1 MKRSS
6 SFPGAALD
14 PTAFE
19 SLASRL
25 AAELG
30 SPSRDLAQ
38 AHGSRVFA
46 SLSSDDQDS
55 ESLGE
60 DWSATEDTPSPL
72 RQVFRSELPSLPF
85 CFAQMQTQINM
96 ACTQTLCPATSSFA
110 YNMHHKAACIKS
122 TYRIFTSTIAS
133 LFRDVGHMPLQRC
146 GRHWP

>member
-14 PTAFE
+14 PTASE

-30 SPSRDLAQ
+30 SPSGHLAQ
-38 AHGSRVFA
+38 AHDSRAVA

-72 RQVFRSELPSLPF
+72 RQVFCSAFVCPSY
-85 CFAQMQTQINM
+85 AV
-96 ACTQTLCPATSSFA
+96 
-110 YNMHHKAACIKS
+110 H
-122 TYRIFTSTIAS
+122 
-133 LFRDVGHMPLQRC
+133 RC
-146 GRHWP
+146 KHRWR

>member
-14 PTAFE
+14 PTASE

-30 SPSRDLAQ
+30 SPSSHLAQ
-38 AHGSRVFA
+38 AHDSRAVA

-72 RQVFRSELPSLPF
+72 RQVLLRLSVSVV
-85 CFAQMQTQINM
+85 CFARMQTQM
-96 ACTQTLCPATSSFA
+96 EMPCTQNPCPAASSSA
-110 YNMHHKAACIKS
+110 YNVHHKAACIKS
-122 TYRIFTSTIAS
+122 TYRTFMQIYLEI
-133 LFRDVGHMPLQRC
+133 
-146 GRHWP
+146 